1 MKGINMN
8 ASVVIRVGLDIGSSF
23 ISCAIAEKSNE
34 TGEMKLMGISRA
46 VSAGLKNGSV
56 IHRDK
61 LMDAIEAAIKDAE
74 LMAGHKIN
82 NAVLSVSGKNIRSIN
97 TQGAIAIQ
105 KSQHSSL
112 LVENEITEHDVFR
125 VMEMARALSLP
136 PDRDIMHVLPQE
148 YVIDT
153 MDNIKDPVGMSGK
166 RLEAKVHL
174 ITVPSS
180 ATKNLVNCTEELGIE
195 VDGIVYQGLASAI
208 TTLDSDEKELGV
220 ALINIGGDTTD
231 VVVYYNDGIR
241 HSAVLGIGANSITN
255 DIAVM
260 LQIGVGEA
268 EEIKKTYAS
277 AKASMSST
285 ELEFDLPVKN
295 GGLARKVSEHE
306 LSRYVE
312 ARTQEILQLIARE
325 IHRADIRE
333 QLTYGV
339 VLTGGGAQ
347 LRNIVPLAQEILNM
361 RVRLGIPKN
370 ISGAVDV
377 ASNPEHTSVIGL
389 LSWIDVKRELT
400 PVALPIKPTFERAV
414 NWLKN
419 WIKGFY

>member
-8 ASVVIRVGLDIGSSF
+8 SGTVQRVGIDIGSSF
-23 ISCAIAEKSNE
+23 ITCAIAEKNLE
-34 TGEMKLMGISRA
+34 TDEMKLMGIGRSI
-46 VSAGLKNGSV
+46 SAGMRNGSV

-61 LMDAIEAAIKDAE
+61 LMDAIESAVSDAQT
-74 LMAGHKIN
+74 MASTKVDK
-82 NAVLSVSGKNIRSIN
+82 AVLSISGENLRSIN

-105 KSQHSSL
+105 KSHSSSL
-112 LVENEITEHDVFR
+112 PVENEITENDVYR

-153 MDNIKDPVGMSGK
+153 MDKIKDPVGMSGK

-174 ITVPSS
+174 ITVPSTM
-180 ATKNLVNCTEELGIE
+180 AKNLVSCTEEIGIE
-195 VDGIVYQGLASAI
+195 VDGLVFQGLASSLTA
-208 TTLDSDEKELGV
+208 LDTDERDLGV
-220 ALINIGGDTTD
+220 ALVNIGGDTTE
-231 VVVYYNDGIR
+231 VVVYHNDGIC
-241 HSAVLGIGANSITN
+241 HSAVLGIGSNSITN

-268 EEIKKTYAS
+268 EEIKHKYAS

-312 ARTQEILQLIARE
+312 ARVQEILQLTAHE
-325 IHRADIRE
+325 IQRADIRE
-333 QLTYGV
+333 HLTYGV
-339 VLTGGGAQ
+339 VLTGGGSQ
-347 LRNIVPLAQEILNM
+347 LRNIVPLAQEVLKMN
-361 RVRLGIPKN
+361 VRLGIPKN
-370 ISGAVDV
+370 LSGAVDV
-377 ASNPEHTSVIGL
+377 ASNPEHTTVIGL
-389 LSWIDVKRELT
+389 LHWNDVKRELA
-400 PVALPIKPTFERAV
+400 PAPIAATLTFSRAV
-414 NWLKN
+414 KWLKE
-419 WIKGFY
+419 WIQGFY

>member
-8 ASVVIRVGLDIGSSF
+8 PANSLRVGIDFGSSF
-23 ISCAIAEKSNE
+23 ISCAIAEKSIE
-34 TGEMKLMGISRA
+34 TGEMKLMGIGRSP
-46 VSAGLKNGSV
+46 SLGLKNGSV
-56 IHRDK
+56 VHREK
-61 LMDAIEAAIKDAE
+61 LMDAIEAAVADAQ
-74 LMAGHKIN
+74 MMSGHKVDE
-82 NAVLSVSGKNIRSIN
+82 AVLSISGENIRGIN

-105 KSQHSSL
+105 KNNHSSIPI
-112 LVENEITEHDVFR
+112 ENMITENDVYR

-136 PDRDIMHVLPQE
+136 TDRDIMHVLPQE

-153 MDNIKDPVGMSGK
+153 MDNIKDPVGMSGR

-174 ITVPSS
+174 ITVSS
-180 ATKNLVNCTEELGIE
+180 TAAKNLVNCTEDLGIQ
-195 VDGIVYQGLASAI
+195 VDGLVFQGLASVLA
-208 TTLDSDEKELGV
+208 TLDSDEKERGV
-220 ALINIGGDTTD
+220 ALINIGGDTTE
-231 VVVYYNDGIR
+231 VIVYYNDGIR
-241 HSAVLGIGANSITN
+241 HSAVLGIGSNSITN

-268 EEIKKTYAS
+268 EEIKRLYAS

-285 ELEFDLPVKN
+285 ELEFELQVKN
-295 GGLARKVSEHE
+295 GGLTRKVSEHE

-312 ARTQEILQLIARE
+312 ARAQEILQLIARE
-325 IHRADIRE
+325 IYRADNRD

-347 LRNIVPLAQEILNM
+347 LRNIVPLAQEILKM

-370 ISGAVDV
+370 LSGAVDV
-377 ASNPEHTSVIGL
+377 ASNPENTAVIGL
-389 LSWIDVKRELT
+389 LHWSDVKHELAPAPK
-400 PVALPIKPTFERAV
+400 PVKPTFKQAAE
-414 NWLKN
+414 WLMK

>member
-1 MKGINMN
+1 MN
-8 ASVVIRVGLDIGSSF
+8 TSQTLRVGLDIGSAF
-23 ISCAIAEKSNE
+23 ISCAIAEKFNE
-34 TGEMKLMGISRA
+34 TGEMKLMGIGCSA
-46 VSAGLKNGSV
+46 SAGLKNGSV
-56 IHRDK
+56 VHREK
-61 LMDAIEAAIKDAE
+61 LMDSIEAAVKDAE
-74 LMAGHKIN
+74 LMAGYKVN
-82 NAVLSVSGKNIRSIN
+82 NAVLSISGENIRSIN

-112 LVENEITEHDVFR
+112 LVENEITENDVFR

-153 MDNIKDPVGMSGK
+153 MDKIKDPVGMSGK

-174 ITVPSS
+174 ITVPSTV
-180 ATKNLVNCTEELGIE
+180 AKNLVNCTEELGIQ
-195 VDGIVYQGLASAI
+195 VDGLVYQGLASAL

-220 ALINIGGDTTD
+220 ALVNIGGDTTD
-231 VVVYYNDGIR
+231 VVVYHNDGMR

-312 ARTQEILQLIARE
+312 ARTQEIIQLIARE
-325 IHRADIRE
+325 IHRADIRD

-377 ASNPEHTSVIGL
+377 AAHPEHTSVIGL
-389 LSWIDVKRELT
+389 LHWNDMKQELAPT
-400 PVALPIKPTFERAV
+400 GKPDKPTFRQAV
-414 NWLKN
+414 DWLKN

>member
-8 ASVVIRVGLDIGSSF
+8 VSQTIRVGLDIGSSF

-34 TGEMKLMGISRA
+34 TGEMKLMGIGRA

-56 IHRDK
+56 VHREK
-61 LMDAIEAAIKDAE
+61 LMDAMEAAIKDAE
-74 LMAGHKIN
+74 LMAGHKVN
-82 NAVLSVSGKNIRSIN
+82 NAVLSISGDNIRSIN

-105 KSQHSSL
+105 KSQHSAL
-112 LVENEITEHDVFR
+112 LVENEITEYDVFR

-153 MDNIKDPVGMSGK
+153 MDKIKDPVGMSGK

-174 ITVPSS
+174 ITVPST
-180 ATKNLVNCTEELGIE
+180 AAKNLMNCTEELGIQ
-195 VDGIVYQGLASAI
+195 VDGLVYQGLASAL

-220 ALINIGGDTTD
+220 ALINIGGDTTE
-231 VVVYYNDGIR
+231 VVVYHNDGIR
-241 HSAVLGIGANSITN
+241 HSAVLGIGAKSITN

-312 ARTQEILQLIARE
+312 ARTQEILQLTARE
-325 IHRADIRE
+325 IFRADIRE

-370 ISGAVDV
+370 ISGAVEV

-389 LSWIDVKRELT
+389 LSWLDVKRELA
-400 PVALPIKPTFERAV
+400 PAALPIKPTFERAV

>member
-8 ASVVIRVGLDIGSSF
+8 SSQTIRVGLDIGSSF
-23 ISCAIAEKSNE
+23 ITCAVAEKSNE
-34 TGEMKLMGISRA
+34 SDEIKLLGIGRFP
-46 VSAGLKNGSV
+46 SAGLKNGSV

-61 LMDAIEAAIKDAE
+61 LMDAIEAAVKDAE
-74 LMAGHKIN
+74 LMSGHKVDR
-82 NAVLSVSGKNIRSIN
+82 AVVSISGENIRSIN

-105 KSQHSSL
+105 KNQHSSL
-112 LVENEITEHDVFR
+112 PVENEITEHDVFR

-136 PDRDIMHVLPQE
+136 SDRDIMHVLPQE

-153 MDNIKDPVGMSGK
+153 MDNIKDPVGMSGR

-180 ATKNLVNCTEELGIE
+180 AAKNLVNCTEELGIQ
-195 VDGIVYQGLASAI
+195 VDGLVFQGLASCL

-220 ALINIGGDTTD
+220 ALVNIGGNTTE
-231 VVVYYNDGIR
+231 VVVYHNDGIR
-241 HSAVLGIGANSITN
+241 HSAVMGVGSNSITN

-260 LQIGVGEA
+260 LQIGIGEA
-268 EEIKKTYAS
+268 EEIKKKYAS

-295 GGLARKVSEHE
+295 GGLTRRVSEHE

-312 ARTQEILQLIARE
+312 ARAQEILQWIARE

-333 QLTYGV
+333 KLTFGV

-347 LRNIVPLAQEILNM
+347 LRNLVPLAEEILNM
-361 RVRLGIPKN
+361 RVRLGISKN

-389 LSWIDVKRELT
+389 LHWIDVKKELA
-400 PVALPIKPTFERAV
+400 PAARPIKPTFERAV
-414 NWLKN
+414 SWLKS

>member
-153 MDNIKDPVGMSGK
+153 MENIKDPVGMSGK

-174 ITVPSS
+174 VTVPSS

>member
-347 LRNIVPLAQEILNM
+347 LRNIVPLAQEILNI

>member
-1 MKGINMN
+1 MKPINLN
-8 ASVVIRVGLDIGSSF
+8 NSQQLRVGIDVGSSF
-23 ISCAIAEKSNE
+23 ISCAIVEKSSE
-34 TGEMKLMGISRA
+34 SDDVKLLGLGKTP
-46 VSAGLKNGSV
+46 SAGLKNGSV

-61 LMDAIEAAIKDAE
+61 LIDAMEKAVKDAE
-74 LMAGHKIN
+74 LMSGHKVET
-82 NAVLSVSGKNIRSIN
+82 AVLSISGENIRGIN

-105 KSQHSSL
+105 RSQHSTL
-112 LVENEITEHDVFR
+112 PVENEITEHDVYR

-136 PDRDIMHVLPQE
+136 ADRDIMHVLPQE

-153 MDNIKDPVGMSGK
+153 MDKIKDPVGMSGR

-174 ITVPSS
+174 ITVPST
-180 ATKNLVNCTEELGIE
+180 AAKNLVNCTEALGIK
-195 VDGIVYQGLASAI
+195 VDGLVFQGLACAL
-208 TTLDSDEKELGV
+208 TTLDTDEKDLGV
-220 ALINIGGDTTD
+220 AIVNIGGGTTEI
-231 VVVYYNDGIR
+231 VVYHEDGIR
-241 HSAVLGIGANSITN
+241 HSAVLGIGSNSITN

-260 LQIGVGEA
+260 LQIGIEEA
-268 EEIKKTYAS
+268 ENIKKKYAS

-285 ELEFDLPVKN
+285 ELEFDLPIKN

-312 ARTQEILQLIARE
+312 ARAIEILQLIAKE

-347 LRNIVPLAQEILNM
+347 LRNITPLAEEIFKM
-361 RVRLGIPKN
+361 RVRKGIPKN
-370 ISGAVDV
+370 ISGAIDI
-377 ASNPEHTSVIGL
+377 ASDAEFTTVIGL
-389 LSWIDVKRELT
+389 THWEDVRHELSPT
-400 PVALPIKPTFERAV
+400 SMPGKPTFERAV
-414 NWLKN
+414 DWLKQ

>member
-1 MKGINMN
+1 MKGKTMN
-8 ASVVIRVGLDIGSSF
+8 TAQTLRVGLDIGSSF
-23 ISCAIAEKSNE
+23 ISCAIAEKSYE
-34 TGEMKLMGISRA
+34 TDEMKLMGIGRSP
-46 VSAGLKNGSV
+46 SAGIKNGSV

-61 LMDAIEAAIKDAE
+61 LMDAIEAAVKDAE
-74 LMAGHKIN
+74 LMAGYKVDK
-82 NAVLSVSGKNIRSIN
+82 AVLSISGENIRGIN

-105 KSQHSSL
+105 KSHHSSL
-112 LVENEITEHDVFR
+112 PVENEITEKDVYR

-148 YVIDT
+148 YVLDT
-153 MDNIKDPVGMSGK
+153 MDNIKDPVGMTGR

-174 ITVPSS
+174 ITVPS
-180 ATKNLVNCTEELGIE
+180 AGVKNLVNCTEELGIQ
-195 VDGIVYQGLASAI
+195 VDGLVFQGLATGLA
-208 TTLDSDEKELGV
+208 TLDSDEKELGV
-220 ALINIGGDTTD
+220 ALINIGGDTTE
-231 VVVYYNDGIR
+231 VVVYHNDGIR
-241 HSAVLGIGANSITN
+241 HSAVMGIGSNSITN

-260 LQIGVGEA
+260 LQIGVDEA
-268 EEIKKTYAS
+268 EEIKRKYAS

-285 ELEFDLPVKN
+285 ELEFNLPVKN

-312 ARTQEILQLIARE
+312 ARAQEIIQLIARE
-325 IHRADIRE
+325 IFRADIRD

-347 LRNIVPLAQEILNM
+347 LRNMVPLAQEILKM

-377 ASNPEHTSVIGL
+377 ASNPEHTAVIGL
-389 LSWIDVKRELT
+389 LHWNDMRRELA
-400 PVALPIKPTFERAV
+400 PMPEPIKPTFERAV
-414 NWLKN
+414 TWLKS
-419 WIKGFY
+419 WIKGLY

>member
-174 ITVPSS
+174 VTVPSS

>member
-1 MKGINMN
+1 MKSINVN
-8 ASVVIRVGLDIGSSF
+8 TSTTLRVGLDIGSSF

-34 TGEMKLMGISRA
+34 TDEMKLMGIGRA
-46 VSAGLKNGSV
+46 PSAGLKNGSV
-56 IHRDK
+56 VHRDK
-61 LMDAIEAAIKDAE
+61 LMDAIETAVKDAE
-74 LMAGHKIN
+74 LMSGHKVDK
-82 NAVLSVSGKNIRSIN
+82 AVLSISGVNIRSIN

-105 KSQHSSL
+105 KSQHSSMF
-112 LVENEITEHDVFR
+112 VENEITENDVFR

-153 MDNIKDPVGMSGK
+153 MDNIKDPVGMSGR

-174 ITVPSS
+174 ITVPST
-180 ATKNLVNCTEELGIE
+180 ATKNLVNCAEEWGIQVE
-195 VDGIVYQGLASAI
+195 GLVFQGLASGL
-208 TTLDSDEKELGV
+208 TSLDSDEKELGV
-220 ALINIGGDTTD
+220 ALINIGGDTTE
-231 VVVYYNDGIR
+231 VVVYHNDGIR
-241 HSAVLGIGANSITN
+241 HSAVLGIGSNSITN

-260 LQIGVGEA
+260 LQIGMSEA
-268 EEIKKTYAS
+268 EDIKKKYAS
-277 AKASMSST
+277 AKASTSST

-312 ARTQEILQLIARE
+312 ARAQEILQLIARE
-325 IHRADIRE
+325 IQRADIRE

-347 LRNIVPLAQEILNM
+347 LRNIVPLAQEILKM

-370 ISGAVDV
+370 LSGAVDI
-377 ASNPEHTSVIGL
+377 ASNPEHTAVIGL
-389 LSWIDVKRELT
+389 LHWNDVKAELAPADSPT
-400 PVALPIKPTFERAV
+400 KPTVERAV
-414 NWLKN
+414 NWLKT